1 MIREENGRKRVR
13 ELQRKLQD
21 IKKEKE
27 QDLQDRKGMIAHI
40 KDQLQEAKARTNME
54 GKYIKKSA
62 EVSIA
67 QTQKRCTIS
76 EKQAQDEI
84 EVCYLKKN
92 RYPYMVQNQYMHTKN
107 HN

>member
-1 MIREENGRKRVR
+1 MLFQEIYPLSVYFLQFLIKTISREENGRKRVR
-13 ELQRKLQD
+13 ELQKKLQD

-67 QTQKRCTIS
+67 QTQKRCTLS
-76 EKQAQDEI
+76 EKAAQEEI
-84 EVCYLKKN
+84 EVC
-92 RYPYMVQNQYMHTKN
+92 
-107 HN
+107 